1 MILVS
6 GFKPFRGEKIN
17 PTEILIDELELMK
30 KQSPDFG
37 DFSTVVLPVTFA
49 EAPRILKNAIDKFQP
64 KKILMLG
71 QAGGTKKI
79 GLERVA
85 LNWQE
90 ARFADEN
97 NYIPIPSRINETGA
111 DAYFSNVDIGRLKQQ
126 LDLLHIPVEISFSAG
141 AFVCNRIYYEF
152 FQHCGPGISGLF
164 VHFPFLDEQL
174 EQNPGAESLSW
185 EVQKKAFLAMLKF
198 LSPQ

>member
-6 GFKPFRGEKIN
+6 GFQAFRGEKIN
-17 PTEILIDELELMK
+17 PTEKLINELELMK

-49 EAPRILKNAIDKFQP
+49 EAPRVLKNAIDKFKP
-64 KKILMLG
+64 KKVLMLG

-90 ARFADEN
+90 ARFPDEN
-97 NYIPIPSRINETGA
+97 NYLPLPSRINESGV

-126 LDLLHIPVEISFSAG
+126 LDVLHIPVEISFSAG

-152 FQHCGPGISGLF
+152 FQHCGPEASGLF

-174 EQNPGAESLSW
+174 VQNPGAESLSW
-185 EVQKKAFLAMLKF
+185 EVQKQAFLAILKF
-198 LSPQ
+198 FKN